1 MMAGALMAISPILV
15 IFFFA
20 QRYFV
25 QGIVITGIK
34 G

>member
-1 MMAGALMAISPILV
+1 MTVVSTLVPIA
-15 IFFFA
+15 IFFVT
-20 QRYFV
+20 QRTFL